1 MRAENCRSQSACCAA
16 TTEYLGV
23 IIMRRVHRGSSD
35 LLFLENSVFQ
45 RLQQQEAAARALA
58 DRIGDDAIQ
67 TRDPEELVE
76 EIYGEVAVSVP
87 VLRDGPDEI
96 ETKSGEVKH
105 ERVDYGRPYVAIE
118 NYIEVFVPF
127 DGDGTA
133 FSIQPSSYS
142 LGGLRGEVDQSE
154 LRFKISLTTTAADQ
168 VNGAI
173 KAFLDETKKQLD
185 MLRADFAVNKP
196 RLLGVIRQLI
206 EARRCRLLESKQVA
220 SGLGYKVRQ

>member
-1 MRAENCRSQSACCAA
+1 M
-16 TTEYLGV
+16 
-23 IIMRRVHRGSSD
+23 HRGSSD
-35 LLFLENSVFQ
+35 LLFFGNSVFQ

-67 TRDPEELVE
+67 NHDPEKLVE
-76 EIYGEVAVSVP
+76 DIYGEVAVSVP
-87 VLRDGPDEI
+87 SLRDGSDEI
-96 ETKSGEVKH
+96 ETKSSEVRH

-154 LRFKISLTTTAADQ
+154 LHFKISLTTTAADQ

-173 KAFLDETKKQLD
+173 KAFLDETKKHLD
-185 MLRADFAVNKP
+185 TLRADFAGNKP
-196 RLLGVIRQLI
+196 HLLGIIRQLI
-206 EARRCRLLESKQVA
+206 EARRSRLLQRNQVA